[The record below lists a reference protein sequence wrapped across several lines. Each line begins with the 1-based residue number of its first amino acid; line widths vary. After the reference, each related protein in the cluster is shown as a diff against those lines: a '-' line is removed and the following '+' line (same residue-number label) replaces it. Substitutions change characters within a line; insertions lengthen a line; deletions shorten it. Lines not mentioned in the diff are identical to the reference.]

1 MPFEPYPT
9 GGAQLKTLFQYVE
22 SFGFLDFILPA
33 LLIFTV
39 VFAILQMVPF
49 FQKKKLKPDGTP
61 ETVSRRIRNPDG
73 TEREV
78 QDPVMVGNRQI
89 NSVIAIAIS
98 LMIAV
103 PHAAGMY
110 PPNLDPIVMISKI
123 LPSAVVVLA
132 AMFLVML
139 MLGFAGANEKSL
151 MQLVIAAMGVGLL
164 VFIFATNIFPDFFP
178 YFDFLKDPSIQ
189 ALLIVLLTMGLV
201 GYWVIR
207 PEGPKIEQ
215 RVKEWMLTR
224 SPPLRP

>member
-49 FQKKKLKPDGTP
+49 FQKKKMKKEGDALVEEKYPD
-61 ETVSRRIRNPDG
+61 NY
-73 TEREV
+73 
-78 QDPVMVGNRQI
+78 PVESLRGKTIMVGNRQI
-89 NSVIAIAIS
+89 NSIIAIVIS

-103 PHAAGMY
+103 PHAAGIY

-139 MLGFAGANEKSL
+139 MLGFAGAGDKSL
-151 MQLVIAAMGVGLL
+151 MQLVIAAIGVGLL

-207 PEGPKIEQ
+207 PEGPAIET
-215 RVKEWMLTR
+215 RVKEWMLTKH
-224 SPPLRP
+224 PPARP